1 MTMGTCSSRHS
12 RGQKSAAGTNGLP
25 CPLLAGAR
33 HYRAAICSD
42 VRSSRVP
49 TQGASAPPAVIH
61 LTQPRDPP
69 GRCTGKPRLMRA
81 CVPMSPATS
90 LQGKGR
96 RVWRTLLL
104 LLLLLPLL
112 IPGSW
117 ALPEAHHLHRVAG
130 QTLSVTCQYPP
141 KGWPYERKG
150 WCKELSAFK
159 CTRLVTSS
167 SPGRLVQAS
176 RFSIWDNPSTGV
188 FTVTMTGLKEED
200 SGHYWCRIYHVS
212 SNSVSKSIRFYLAV
226 SPARASTQAIQAS
239 VSSEW
244 DLLGPSPRRP
254 WLRGPQVSLPPNT
267 LLSPSCPLSSRQQN
281 STLQSHPA
289 APSALVPML
298 CALLVA
304 KSLVLSAL
312 LVRALRSPRVQH
324 RGMCLTCP
332 ARPRLQALGSKKDGH
347 SPPGPRGAPA
357 WPLNPSLTAKK
368 RQKSPRT

>member
-1 MTMGTCSSRHS
+1 METQELRAKQGCRLHIQLRTCPWRSLLP
-12 RGQKSAAGTNGLP
+12 SACSQPSPGLP
-25 CPLLAGAR
+25 LPRLALAFLVLSISE
-33 HYRAAICSD
+33 ALEEL
-42 VRSSRVP
+42 SRVRP
-49 TQGASAPPAVIH
+49 APGSLSPVS
-61 LTQPRDPP
+61 
-69 GRCTGKPRLMRA
+69 
-81 CVPMSPATS
+81 PMSPATS
-90 LQGKGR
+90 PQGKGR
-96 RVWRTLLL
+96 RVWRALLL

-117 ALPEAHHLHRVAG
+117 ALPEAQHLHRVAG

-159 CTRLVTSS
+159 CSRLVTSS

-176 RFSIWDNPSTGV
+176 RFSIWDNPSAGI

-200 SGHYWCRIYHVS
+200 SGHYWCRIYHAS
-212 SNSVSKSIRFYLAV
+212 SNSVSKSVRFYLAV
-226 SPARASTQAIQAS
+226 SPARASTQAIRAS
-239 VSSEW
+239 GELVSSPTQSSVPPTGRAREAPGASSA
-244 DLLGPSPRRP
+244 LTTPS
-254 WLRGPQVSLPPNT
+254 Q
-267 LLSPSCPLSSRQQN
+267 QQN

-324 RGMCLTCP
+324 RGRCLMCP
-332 ARPRLQALGSKKDGH
+332 ARPRPQASGSKKNGH